1 MANLPELTVRG
12 ALQDVVPFMFDAM
25 IVYSPESE
33 HSVFLI
39 RSLCFPPSA
48 SSVALW
54 VEVSGALSFSQAT
67 VASGLAQISH
77 SNATSTPSK
86 ND

>member
-1 MANLPELTVRG
+1 MRG
-12 ALQDVVPFMFDAM
+12 ALHDVVPFMFDAM
-25 IVYSPESE
+25 MVYNPESE

-48 SSVALW
+48 SNMALW
-54 VEVSGALSFSQAT
+54 VEVSGALFFSQAT
-67 VASGLAQISH
+67 VASGLAQTSH

-86 ND
+86 SD